1 MDSPLA
7 SLEAADAPES
17 SSRLSYSRMNPEDAE
32 AAFQRRKEELR
43 QRFKEKVPTSSV
55 SVPRTALN
63 CYRNITETFTKASEI
78 VGNEA
83 IAQRKVSKNQPRA
96 SECGVALFERQV
108 EWKQKATEKAD
119 CMRKMQ
125 SEKEMEGCTFNPRLK
140 KPVGP
145 HVKYL
150 QFNPQGKVHERA
162 ELWAKEK
169 QRKTEEMKEI
179 ESEREL
185 QDCTFH
191 PQVKSQSK
199 TFDSSA
205 YFQRQLSWKREVSH
219 KIAVLEAKVNPPK
232 PSKPPTSQNQRP
244 PSPLPKQ
251 VRLEKLQQAL
261 SVLEDRVNSS
271 LGVEAEYK

>member
-1 MDSPLA
+1 MDSPRDT
-7 SLEAADAPES
+7 LEAADAPD
-17 SSRLSYSRMNPEDAE
+17 SRLSYSRMTPEEAE
-32 AAFQRRKEELR
+32 SAFQRRKEELR
-43 QRFKEKVPTSSV
+43 QRLKAPVCPP
-55 SVPRTALN
+55 SVPVPAKATN
-63 CYRNITETFTKASEI
+63 CYRNITDSFSQVHKT
-78 VGNEA
+78 EA
-83 IAQRKVSKNQPRA
+83 FPRKTGPKPARA
-96 SECGVALFERQV
+96 SEGGNALFVRQV
-108 EWKQKATEKAD
+108 EWKQKAVEKAD
-119 CMRKMQ
+119 QLRQRQ

-140 KPVGP
+140 KPIGP

-150 QFNPQGKVHERA
+150 QLSPQGTVQERG

-169 QRKTEEMKEI
+169 QRKTEEMKEM

-219 KIAVLEAKVNPPK
+219 KIAVLDAKVNPPK
-232 PSKPPTSQNQRP
+232 PSKPPSQNQRP

-251 VRLEKLQQAL
+251 LRLEKLQQAL

-271 LGVEAEYK
+271 LGVQSEA